1 MQQLGG
7 TALKRLNR
15 TWRRRATM
23 QVGLMLQDVE
33 SPFNVGA
40 IVRSAAVLGVDH
52 LYLIGRSADPTT
64 PKAQKLAMGTDRYL
78 HVRGCSGIREA
89 VDAAHTDG
97 YHVVGLELTDTSK
110 PLHEL
115 DLLRDVCVA
124 VGNEARGMST
134 EMITACDAL
143 GYIPQLGKVGSFN
156 VAAAVTIATYEVR
169 RQEWAGSGAE
179 DLTPP

>member
-15 TWRRRATM
+15 TWRQRATR
-23 QVGLMLQDVE
+23 QVGLLLQDVE

-40 IVRSAAVLGVDH
+40 IVRSGAVLGVDH
-52 LYLIGRSADPTT
+52 LYVVGRSASPAT

-78 HVRGCSGIREA
+78 QVRGCATVREA
-89 VDAAHTDG
+89 VDAAHADG
-97 YHVVGLELTDTSK
+97 YHVVGLELTDTSA

-115 DLLRDVCVA
+115 DLRRDVCVA

-134 EMITACDAL
+134 EMLAACDAL
-143 GYIPQLGKVGSFN
+143 AYIPQLGKVGSLN
-156 VAAAVTIATYEVR
+156 VAAAVTIAAYELR
-169 RQEWAGSGAE
+169 RQEWADPDVA
-179 DLTPP
+179 P

>member
-78 HVRGCSGIREA
+78 QVRGCATVREA
-89 VDAAHTDG
+89 VDAAHSDG
-97 YHVVGLELTDTSK
+97 YHVVGLELTDTAK

-115 DLLRDVCVA
+115 DLCRDVCVA
-124 VGNEARGMST
+124 VGNEARGMSA
-134 EMITACDAL
+134 EMIAACDAL

-156 VAAAVTIATYEVR
+156 VASAVSIATYEVR
-169 RQEWAGSGAE
+169 RQEWAVTD
-179 DLTPP
+179 DLSP

>member
-1 MQQLGG
+1 MQLGG

-23 QVGLMLQDVE
+23 QVALMLQDVE
-33 SPFNVGA
+33 SPFNVGS

-52 LYLIGRSADPTT
+52 LYLIGRSASPDT

-78 HVRGCSGIREA
+78 QIRGCTTIREA
-89 VDAAHTDG
+89 VDAAHADG
-97 YHVVGLELTDTSK
+97 YHVVGLELTDTSA

-115 DLLRDVCVA
+115 DLRRDVCVA

-134 EMITACDAL
+134 EMIAACDAL

-156 VAAAVTIATYEVR
+156 VASAVAIAAYEVR
-169 RQEWAGSGAE
+169 RQEWAGAE
-179 DLTPP
+179 DVSP